1 MTLISDLLKESKYLI
16 ISLFLLAFGT
26 ENRLVIT
33 TGKRECKVGEMM
45 GGLLVLLTWWW
56 KETSYLASILKEVD
70 RDV

>member
-1 MTLISDLLKESKYLI
+1 MTLISDLLKESNYLI

-45 GGLLVLLTWWW
+45 GGLLVLLT
-56 KETSYLASILKEVD
+56 
-70 RDV
+70 